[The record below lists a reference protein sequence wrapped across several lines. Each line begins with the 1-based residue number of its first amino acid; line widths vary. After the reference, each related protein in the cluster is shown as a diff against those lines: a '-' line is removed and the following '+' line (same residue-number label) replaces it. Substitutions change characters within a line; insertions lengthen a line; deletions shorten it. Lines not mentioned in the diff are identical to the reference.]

1 MKKIAL
7 YSLCLVL
14 FFCSK
19 DEETQAPTS
28 NAQTITPEPET
39 VVVQYTLTVTAGEG
53 GTVSTE
59 GGTFDEGTEVNIT
72 ATPDQGYEFVGWEQS
87 NSNSNSLTITINSDI
102 SMLAIFLEAQNNN
115 YWPLS
120 TIQTL
125 QNNYDGVK
133 NKNSYWFEESEMNYL
148 ASENFIVWW
157 DKDYDYLS
165 RANSVLEMYEGIMQL
180 TIDNGWGIP
189 YSKIIPGL
197 DSSNHLMSL
206 YIYTYNDS
214 SILFGGVIEP
224 GVVVLEGTN

>member
-1 MKKIAL
+1 MKKLIL
-7 YSLCLVL
+7 LPILLLIL
-14 FFCSK
+14 FSCSPE
-19 DEETQAPTS
+19 EETQAPT
-28 NAQTITPEPET
+28 NTAQTITPEPET

-125 QNNYDGVK
+125 QNLVI
-133 NKNSYWFEESEMNYL
+133 F
-148 ASENFIVWW
+148 
-157 DKDYDYLS
+157 
-165 RANSVLEMYEGIMQL
+165 
-180 TIDNGWGIP
+180 
-189 YSKIIPGL
+189 
-197 DSSNHLMSL
+197 L
-206 YIYTYNDS
+206 Y
-214 SILFGGVIEP
+214 
-224 GVVVLEGTN
+224 